1 MKSPYLIAILAASL
15 LSTSTGIL
23 TAQDTD
29 KTPAKCKV
37 CGDPAKD
44 GPTAEYE
51 EVVYQF
57 CSNECVKK
65 FNEERTASLYQQLGG
80 KAAINAA
87 VDLFYVKVL
96 ADDRV
101 NFFFEDINMNAQ
113 KRKQKEF
120 LSAALGSPVAWTGKD
135 MRKAHANLDLKEAD
149 FGAIAE
155 NLNATLV
162 ELGIS
167 NELIGQVM
175 TLVGSTKDDVL
186 NK

>member
-1 MKSPYLIAILAASL
+1 MNSHRLIAILASSFL
-15 LSTSTGIL
+15 ISSSGFL
-23 TAQDTD
+23 TAQD
-29 KTPAKCKV
+29 KAPAKCAV
-37 CGDPAKD
+37 CGEAAAD
-44 GPTAEYE
+44 GPTVEYE
-51 EVVYQF
+51 EVVYQV
-57 CSNECVKK
+57 CSKDCLEK
-65 FNEERTASLYQQLGG
+65 FNKERSDSLYQQLGG

-101 NFFFEDINMNAQ
+101 NFFFEDINMSAQ

-135 MRKAHANLDLKEAD
+135 MRKAHVNLDLKEED

-167 NELIGQVM
+167 EELIGKVM
-175 TLVGSTKDDVL
+175 TIVASTKDDVL